1 MAGTLFKNPFFIFLF
16 LSFVESDI
24 KDQDQDI
31 WKQLHLQ
38 GKLENVPRE
47 RYMQRRP
54 EKTLSLYLR
63 LTLTT
68 YNN

>member
-1 MAGTLFKNPFFIFLF
+1 MAGTLSKIPFFIFLF

-24 KDQDQDI
+24 KDQDI
-31 WKQLHLQ
+31 RKQLHLK

-47 RYMQRRP
+47 KYMKRKP
-54 EKTLSLYLR
+54 EKTLSFYLR
-63 LTLTT
+63 LTLTN